1 MSGSLRRR
9 AKVTPSSRD
18 ARRELYINDGIMD
31 SLKRSLPWLA
41 LAALALLAGGAGFDL
56 RLVAGAA
63 CGIGVLA
70 GTGVLAE
77 RSGKR

>member
-1 MSGSLRRR
+1 
-9 AKVTPSSRD
+9 
-18 ARRELYINDGIMD
+18 MD

-41 LAALALLAGGAGFDL
+41 LAALAILAGGAGYDL